1 MKILHFYKTYSPDS
15 FGGTQSFIRELAQGC
30 VRAGHEV
37 DVLFLSRNPS
47 KGAEPFDNHTI
58 HRARLDAEVASTGL
72 SFSALRRFKDCAR
85 EADIIHY
92 HFPWPF
98 MDVVHF
104 AARLSK
110 PSIVTYHS
118 DIVRQRGW
126 LKLYQ
131 PLMRRFLGSIDRI
144 VATSPAYLE
153 TSEVLRRFKQKSAVI
168 PIGIDRSGYPEPSA
182 DTMARWRARFGERFF
197 LFVGALRYY
206 KGLHVLLEALTSVDY
221 PVVIVGSGPLERELQ
236 ARANEL
242 HLSHVHFLGTVP
254 EEDKVALLKLCYGMV
269 FPSHLRSEAFGITL
283 LEGAMFGKPMIS
295 CEIGTGTTFIN
306 VHGETGLVVAPG
318 DASDL
323 SRAMTYLFDNP
334 ETAAKMGQKAEQRYE
349 ALFRADTMV
358 SNYLDLYEDVLARR
372 RFAENPTF
380 GG

>member
-37 DVLFLSRNPS
+37 DVLFLSRNS
-47 KGAEPFDNHTI
+47 VKGPEPFDNHTI
-58 HRARLDAEVASTGL
+58 HRARLDAEVASTSL
-72 SFSALRRFKDCAR
+72 SFSALRRFKDCALQ
-85 EADIIHY
+85 ADIVHY

-104 AARLSK
+104 GARLSK

-131 PLMRRFLGSIDRI
+131 PLMRRFLGSVDRI

-153 TSEVLRRFKQKSAVI
+153 TSEVLKHFRQKSTVI

-182 DTMARWRARFGERFF
+182 DTMARWGARFGERFF

-206 KGLHVLLEALTSVDY
+206 KGLHVLLEVLTSVGY

-236 ARANEL
+236 ARAKEL

-254 EEDKVALLKLCYGMV
+254 EEDKVALLKLCYAMV
-269 FPSHLRSEAFGITL
+269 FPSHLRSEAFGIAL
-283 LEGAMFGKPMIS
+283 LESAMFGKPMIS

-318 DASDL
+318 DAIDL
-323 SRAMTYLFDNP
+323 SRAMTYLIEHPDL
-334 ETAAKMGQKAEQRYE
+334 AAKMGQNAEQRYE

-358 SNYLDLYEDVLARR
+358 SNYLALYEDVLLARQ
-372 RFAENPTF
+372 FTPNPIV